1 MAINFLDKM
10 ETVGLLMQV
19 VIGGEI
25 LRLLSLYLMYLY
37 RRSKIKLL
45 DLIWM
50 STYRVSIRLLD
61 L

>member
-50 STYRVSIRLLD
+50 STDRVSIRLLD